1 MILSC
6 RSVEE
11 LHCKMSSPPSTADKW
26 QVQILARALKKY
38 KIILVSDGIDQA
50 LSEKLFLIHA
60 VSIEEAVKKAFSIKG
75 TGASVTVMPEGPVTI
90 PVVNDEIRCL
100 G

>member
-60 VSIEEAVKKAFSIKG
+60 VSIEEAVKKAEFY
-75 TGASVTVMPEGPVTI
+75 
-90 PVVNDEIRCL
+90 RCV
-100 G
+100 